1 MPFAKKEVIFIFSLG
16 RSMPMGAAPRN
27 EGRDAQNASWVVDV
41 AESRNTTYLKTPQ
54 LRAAR
59 GELVQNQAVD

>member
-1 MPFAKKEVIFIFSLG
+1 
-16 RSMPMGAAPRN
+16 MPMGAAPHN